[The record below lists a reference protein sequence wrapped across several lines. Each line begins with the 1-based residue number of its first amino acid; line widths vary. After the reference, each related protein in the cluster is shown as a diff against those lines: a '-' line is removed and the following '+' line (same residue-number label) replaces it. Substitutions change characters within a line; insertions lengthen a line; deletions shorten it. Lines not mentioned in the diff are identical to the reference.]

1 LDPSPLRHMKKDEQN
16 PVFEVWLAAFQSRLV
31 EVARVCAPSAQDS
44 VSKDEKAVTEPETPP
59 SKNS

>member
-1 LDPSPLRHMKKDEQN
+1 MKKDEQN